1 MNLPSRCQKIE
12 DDMVALKA
20 IMEEASKTARQ
31 SQSESRLVGKR
42 IKSRVPGSCANLGSG
57 FDVFGIAVGLYLTTE
72 IEVTERRVHASSLSV
87 RASACYNRRL
97 IPSRRTCRKVSP
109 A

>member
-1 MNLPSRCQKIE
+1 MFQELERIMNLPSRCQKIE

-42 IKSRVPGSCANLGSG
+42 IRSRVPGSCANLGSG

-72 IEVTERRVHASSLSV
+72 IVVTERRVLASLIGRASSCHNH
-87 RASACYNRRL
+87 RC
-97 IPSRRTCRKVSP
+97 
-109 A
+109 

>member
-20 IMEEASKTARQ
+20 IMEEASKSACQ
-31 SQSESRLVGKR
+31 SQSGESRLVGKR
-42 IKSRVPGSCANLGSG
+42 IRSRVPGSCANLGSG

-72 IEVTERRVHASSLSV
+72 IEVTERRVHASSLIV
-87 RASACYNRRL
+87 RASACYNHRR
-97 IPSRRTCRKVSP
+97 
-109 A
+109 